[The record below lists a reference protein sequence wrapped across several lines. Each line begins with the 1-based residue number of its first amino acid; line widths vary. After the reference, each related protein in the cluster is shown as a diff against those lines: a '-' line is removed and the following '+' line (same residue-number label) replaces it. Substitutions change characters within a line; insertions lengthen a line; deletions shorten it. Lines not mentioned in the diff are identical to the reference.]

1 MAVQISDTFR
11 GTLTKISYKNVLEHV
26 DFDSASVL
34 LLKFH
39 VMTVP
44 PVSCASATPEAHIFT
59 QCCRHVK
66 RKENHVTNL
75 TDQKSKKSMPE
86 TNQTLRPVRVNR
98 HHVDADSSTQH
109 WVNPQMCNRKNGPW
123 LFNSCEC
130 PQPIHRD
137 TAQCTRFLAP
147 SKAQALSERSVV
159 RPQRCGLALIWVRI
173 SS

>member
-1 MAVQISDTFR
+1 MSAGRGSLAAVAVQISDTFR

-39 VMTVP
+39 AMTVP

-98 HHVDADSSTQH
+98 HHVDA
-109 WVNPQMCNRKNGPW
+109 
-123 LFNSCEC
+123 
-130 PQPIHRD
+130 
-137 TAQCTRFLAP
+137 
-147 SKAQALSERSVV
+147 
-159 RPQRCGLALIWVRI
+159 
-173 SS
+173 